1 MPPISATNHKRWD
14 GRFSACNAIEGM
26 VWRISTKSRGYDKRG
41 GKTMKK
47 TTLLLMAI
55 FVLVGAGLA
64 AWDYMPPPKP
74 AQDIADALAQLP
86 RQVATD
92 YGTSDRTL
100 VMFNIAAL
108 RDVVMKQGERI
119 KVLEGEVA
127 ILARLKLQEL
137 RGIADPNEV
146 AK

>member
-1 MPPISATNHKRWD
+1 MRRTT
-14 GRFSACNAIEGM
+14 EGM
-26 VWRISTKSRGYDKRG
+26 ALAAIGFVVVC
-41 GKTMKK
+41 
-47 TTLLLMAI
+47 LLLYANTTR
-55 FVLVGAGLA
+55 AS
-64 AWDYMPPPKP
+64 WEHPPQPKP

-86 RQVATD
+86 RKVAED

-108 RDVVMKQGERI
+108 RDIAVKQDERI

-137 RGIADPNEV
+137 RGIVDPNEV